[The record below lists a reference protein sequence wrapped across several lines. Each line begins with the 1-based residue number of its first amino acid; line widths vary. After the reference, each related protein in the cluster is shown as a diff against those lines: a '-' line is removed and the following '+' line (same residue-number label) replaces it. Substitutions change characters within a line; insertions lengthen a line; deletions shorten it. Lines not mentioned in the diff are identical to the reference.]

1 MRLKASFVVENAII
15 APLFTLIVAALM
27 SLCLYIRDSLIIENG
42 ILIASMKAEQEVR
55 KKDEKDNSK
64 DNKAI
69 DIEDVVEAAH
79 DYIQDN
85 IVVIKG
91 IDKVQIKNEMDKKRI
106 LDNYPPDFIRMINV
120 VKKRL

>member
-15 APLFTLIVAALM
+15 APLFTLIIVALM
-27 SLCLYIRDSLIIENG
+27 SLCLYVRDSLIIENG

-55 KKDEKDNSK
+55 KKDEKDSST
-64 DNKAI
+64 DNKTI
-69 DIEDVVEAAH
+69 DTEGIIESAH

-85 IVVIKG
+85 VVVING
-91 IDKVQIKNEMDKKRI
+91 IDKIKIKNEMDKKRI
-106 LDNYPPDFIRMINV
+106 ADNYPPDFIRMINV